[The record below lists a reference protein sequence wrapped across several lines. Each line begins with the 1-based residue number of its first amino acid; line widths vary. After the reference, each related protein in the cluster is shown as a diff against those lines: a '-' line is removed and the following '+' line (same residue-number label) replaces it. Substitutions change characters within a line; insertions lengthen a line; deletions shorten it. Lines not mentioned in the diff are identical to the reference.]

1 MKILS
6 VLVNVDL
13 SEGGR
18 FGKDVQ
24 EYFYCESGEI
34 ENMRDLENHFGSEE
48 EPFSFVEYGNFMRE
62 IYKKI
67 KRNLGRMQA
76 EIKEESEEHK
86 IEEERQ

>member
-6 VLVNVDL
+6 VLANVDL
-13 SEGGR
+13 SEGVG
-18 FGKDVQ
+18 FGKDV
-24 EYFYCESGEI
+24 EYLYCESGEI
-34 ENMRDLENHFGSEE
+34 ENMRDLENHFGCEE
-48 EPFSFVEYGNFMRE
+48 EPYSFVEYGHFMRE

-67 KRNLGRMQA
+67 KRNLGRMQV